1 MKQLALLTRYEVPS
15 PYHFSRDVHIVLL
28 VTWLLD
34 NIGVHYDKL
43 IVLEPL
49 SKVCS
54 CLSIIQ
60 NKEHEWPGMK

>member
-1 MKQLALLTRYEVPS
+1 MKQLALMTRYEVPS
-15 PYHFSRDVHIVLL
+15 SYHFSRDVHMVLL

-49 SKVCS
+49 SMVCN
-54 CLSIIQ
+54 CLSMVR
-60 NKEHEWPGMK
+60 NME